1 MQLLSDLQRGA
12 VPGLI
17 SCFSVAYLAVFLPLC
32 LVFYQIVSQRARRVV
47 LLVASYLFSFLI
59 SGKLAVFL
67 FLSTLSVHYFGIW
80 LDRLQKDE
88 AALLGMSTREEKKSI
103 RAACKKRQLGILLFA
118 VSLHLCV
125 LLTLKYTPF
134 FAQNINHLLKACGAS
149 FLLKIPVFFLP
160 VGISFYTLQ
169 AIAYLT
175 DVYQRKITAD
185 GNLLRLALFLSF
197 FPQIAEG
204 PICRYSQT
212 AQQLYAAKRIRYEA
226 FLLGSWRILFGLFK
240 KLLVADR
247 LNLFVKTVFDA
258 KEKND
263 GAVIAFAALCF
274 TVQLYMDFSGSMD
287 AALGTA
293 QILGI
298 ALPENFARPFF
309 SRSVSEFWQRWH
321 ITLGTFFKD
330 YVFFPLSMTKP
341 LKKLTAKA
349 RRHIGNH
356 FGPLLGGA
364 VALFCVWLCNGLWH
378 GAGWF
383 YIAFGMY
390 HFCLILCGNLTM
402 PLSRF
407 LLKKLH
413 INAGGLPW
421 QLFQTA
427 RTFVLVVIGELI
439 FRSNGLS
446 IAAGMLRRIFTSFH
460 PQTLFDGTLVQN
472 GLDRMDLAAVA
483 AALCIVFAVSFCN
496 EKGHS
501 VRAWLM
507 RRPLPV
513 RFAVLHAAILAIIV
527 FGAYGIGYVPVD
539 PMYANF

>member
-103 RAACKKRQLGILLFA
+103 RAACKKRQLGVLLFA

-149 FLLKIPVFFLP
+149 FPLKIPAFLLP

-204 PICRYSQT
+204 PI
-212 AQQLYAAKRIRYEA
+212 AAIRKQHSSSMRPK
-226 FLLGSWRILFGLFK
+226 GSDMR
-240 KLLVADR
+240 
-247 LNLFVKTVFDA
+247 
-258 KEKND
+258 
-263 GAVIAFAALCF
+263 
-274 TVQLYMDFSGSMD
+274 
-287 AALGTA
+287 
-293 QILGI
+293 
-298 ALPENFARPFF
+298 
-309 SRSVSEFWQRWH
+309 
-321 ITLGTFFKD
+321 
-330 YVFFPLSMTKP
+330 
-341 LKKLTAKA
+341 
-349 RRHIGNH
+349 
-356 FGPLLGGA
+356 
-364 VALFCVWLCNGLWH
+364 LFCSVPGAFCSGFSKNCWL
-378 GAGWF
+378 
-383 YIAFGMY
+383 
-390 HFCLILCGNLTM
+390 
-402 PLSRF
+402 
-407 LLKKLH
+407 
-413 INAGGLPW
+413 
-421 QLFQTA
+421 
-427 RTFVLVVIGELI
+427 RTG
-439 FRSNGLS
+439 
-446 IAAGMLRRIFTSFH
+446 
-460 PQTLFDGTLVQN
+460 
-472 GLDRMDLAAVA
+472 
-483 AALCIVFAVSFCN
+483 
-496 EKGHS
+496 
-501 VRAWLM
+501 
-507 RRPLPV
+507 
-513 RFAVLHAAILAIIV
+513 
-527 FGAYGIGYVPVD
+527 
-539 PMYANF
+539 